1 MTRIPAVLAALCALA
16 LPLSAARAADVT
28 LTPAIQQHLGIATQP
43 LVATRRAGEI
53 DAFAKVLDPG
63 PLAQLVADLRT
74 AEAAAVASRAE
85 ADRART
91 LNRSEGAVSSR
102 DLETATALAASDAL
116 KVTALRRRLG
126 LEWGPGLAR
135 MSDAGRDQLV
145 RALADGSAAL
155 VHVDTHNNDGQTG
168 ARRVK
173 IDIGPDSVTGTV
185 IGPARSAEPRLQ
197 SSGLIVKV
205 TGKAAILLSIG
216 LTQSAHIESTSL
228 QDGFIIPRAALIRF
242 RGSDWVYVRSAPT
255 RFERRMVMNPTP
267 QENGFF
273 VGGGFVRTDAVVV
286 EGAAA
291 LFAVEQSASTGSR

>member
-242 RGSDWVYVRSAPT
+242 RGSDWV
-255 RFERRMVMNPTP
+255 
-267 QENGFF
+267 
-273 VGGGFVRTDAVVV
+273 
-286 EGAAA
+286 
-291 LFAVEQSASTGSR
+291 